1 MTEFFVTRLKGAEHR
16 DWMMSQSSLR
26 HAIITGE
33 LSMPSLVEV
42 LRNIVGVWHLIVVYL
57 METGRKTDGDSLLV

>member
-1 MTEFFVTRLKGAEHR
+1 
-16 DWMMSQSSLR
+16 MMSRSSRR

-42 LRNIVGVWHLIVVYL
+42 VRNIVGVWLLIVVYL
-57 METGRKTDGDSLLV
+57 KETGKETDGDSLVV